1 MELCYEYFRY
11 EKTDCIV
18 YGAPDPT
25 ECWEIEGTL
34 GSSLGVEQVREKVG
48 NKEDACKKCIYY
60 VAVNQH

>member
-34 GSSLGVEQVREKVG
+34 GSSLGVE
-48 NKEDACKKCIYY
+48 
-60 VAVNQH
+60 